1 MSREFIEI
9 EDVPKGYEH
18 RVKQNLRFKTGK
30 FIWRCRFTTALDPST
45 INSENLYVEN
55 ETGTRLDTKFT
66 YNDADMEIEVEPL
79 EPYAQDIDYFLNITT
94 RVKSRGGQHLKEPVQ
109 IKFRL

>member
-1 MSREFIEI
+1 MDRKFLEI
-9 EDVPKGYEH
+9 EDVPKGYEN
-18 RVKQNLRFKTGK
+18 RIKQNLSFKTGK

-45 INSENLYVEN
+45 INSDNLYVVN
-55 ETGTRLDTKFT
+55 ANRQRIPTKFT

-79 EPYAQDIDYFLNITT
+79 EAYAQDTDYFLHITT
-94 RVKSRGGQHLKEPVQ
+94 KVKSRGGQNLKEPLE